1 MTPQGQVPQAA
12 PQQGWFQK
20 NWKWLVLGVLVA
32 SMMCCGFGTL
42 ATVWL
47 GAEVAKDPEVQKAID
62 EAVKEAER
70 QQKGGKV
77 KGEDKPVVR
86 VAEADKARVDCGAP
100 GPGGVD
106 CDIKRT
112 GGESALQA
120 CWDLDITCENG
131 GVMTGHACG
140 ELGAAAEKT
149 SVNMPVDAFE
159 NQEAC
164 DAPASGKVKNLEV
177 EVR

>member
-1 MTPQGQVPQAA
+1 MTPQGQVPAA

-32 SMMCCGFGTL
+32 SMMCCGFGVL
-42 ATVWL
+42 ATAWL
-47 GAEVAKDPEVQKAID
+47 GTEVAKDPEVQKAFD
-62 EAVKEAER
+62 EAMKEANR
-70 QQKGGKV
+70 QQKGGTPAA
-77 KGEDKPVVR
+77 EDDKPIVR
-86 VAEADKARVDCGAP
+86 VGEADKARVDCGQP

-106 CDIKRT
+106 CDLKRT
-112 GGESALQA
+112 GGESPIHA

-140 ELGAAAEKT
+140 DLDAAAEKAV
-149 SVNMPVDAFE
+149 VNMPVADFS

-164 DAPASGKVKNLEV
+164 DVPSRGKVKNLSLD
-177 EVR
+177 

>member
-12 PQQGWFQK
+12 PQGWFQK
-20 NWKWLVLGVLVA
+20 NWKWLVVGVLVA

-70 QQKGGKV
+70 QQKGGTRPAD
-77 KGEDKPVVR
+77 EDKPVVR
-86 VAEADKARVDCGAP
+86 AVEADKARVDCGQP

-112 GGESALQA
+112 GGEAALKA

-140 ELGAAAEKT
+140 DLDAAAEKA
-149 SVNMPVDAFE
+149 SVTMPVDAFE

-164 DAPASGKVKNLEV
+164 DVPARGQVKNLELQV
-177 EVR
+177 Q